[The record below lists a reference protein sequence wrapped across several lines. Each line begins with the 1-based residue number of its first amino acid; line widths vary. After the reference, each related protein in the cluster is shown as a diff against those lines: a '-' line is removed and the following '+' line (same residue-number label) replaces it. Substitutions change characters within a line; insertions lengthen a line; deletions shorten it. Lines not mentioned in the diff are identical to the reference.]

1 MKNKSFK
8 RVYGLARGYK
18 RSILFLAL
26 VQSLSSVCTVFTA
39 MLAKSLVDM
48 AAAGSIKGVKK
59 YAVILSSIFLLNLML
74 WLISADFTVRL
85 RGKINMRLRSRFF
98 VGALQKDYMSIE
110 AYHSG
115 DILTRLSSDADIA
128 SNGLSGLVPSA
139 AALFTKLL
147 CSVWALLVLDKF
159 FALALFLISGVIF
172 VFAVIFR
179 KKFKKLHKKVQKT
192 EGRVRAFMQEAL
204 EHIPVVKIF
213 DLSERLGKKTKT
225 LQLENYG
232 AKIKKN
238 QFSIIANLG
247 FTAASGFSYV
257 LALVWSGV
265 KLARGT
271 FPFGSLTATVQL
283 VSLLRGTAF
292 GASGLVP
299 QYYQMIASAERLFE
313 IEDLQDD
320 FSEEKKNAAELYS
333 ALKCIRFSSV
343 DFSYDKIKVFE
354 NAGVE
359 IQKNDTV
366 AITGSSGIGKS
377 TFFKLLTGL
386 VKPSVGRVSLE
397 TAEQSF
403 DMDPSFRS
411 LFAYV
416 PQGNMLMSGTIR
428 ENLTLVNAA
437 ATDEEINAA
446 VECAVATDFINELPD
461 GLDTVLSEN
470 GMGLSEGQVQR
481 LAVARALLSNAP
493 VLLFDEA
500 TSALDEKTE
509 RELLSNISALK
520 NRTLIIISHKVQAL
534 SVCSKRMIIEDGK
547 IILDKLV

>member
-1 MKNKSFK
+1 MKNKSLK
-8 RVYGLARGYK
+8 RVYGLAKGHK

-48 AAAGSIKGVKK
+48 AAAGSINGVKK
-59 YAVILSSIFLLNLML
+59 YAVILSAIFLLNLTL
-74 WLISADFTVRL
+74 WLISADFSVRL
-85 RGKINMRLRSRFF
+85 KGKINMKIRRKLF
-98 VGALQKDYMSIE
+98 VGSLDKDYMSIE
-110 AYHSG
+110 RYHSG
-115 DILTRLSSDADIA
+115 DILTRLSSDSDIV
-128 SNGLSGLVPSA
+128 SNGISGIVPGA
-139 AALFTKLL
+139 AAIFTKLL

-159 FALALFLISGVIF
+159 FALALFLISAVIF

-192 EGRVRAFMQEAL
+192 EGRVRSFMQEAL
-204 EHIPVVKIF
+204 KHIPVVKIF
-213 DLSERLGKKTKT
+213 NLSGRLGEKADM
-225 LQLENYG
+225 LQLENYK

-265 KLARGT
+265 KLAKGT
-271 FPFGSLTATVQL
+271 FPFGSLTAAVQL

-299 QYYQMIASAERLFE
+299 QYYQMLASAERLFE
-313 IEDLQDD
+313 IEDLQ
-320 FSEEKKNAAELYS
+320 SEFTKDEIDVAKLYENLS
-333 ALKCIRFSSV
+333 CIRFSEV

-354 NAGVE
+354 KASVKIE
-359 IQKNDTV
+359 KNDTV

-386 VKPSVGRVSLE
+386 LKADDGTVSIE
-397 TAEQSF
+397 ADGKSF
-403 DMDPSFRS
+403 PVDPSFRR

-428 ENLTLVNAA
+428 ENLTLVNFS
-437 ATDEEINAA
+437 ATEAEINAA
-446 VECAVATDFINELPD
+446 VECAAAEDFIRELPN
-461 GLDTVLSEN
+461 GIDTVLSEN
-470 GMGLSEGQVQR
+470 GAGLSEGQLQR

-500 TSALDEKTE
+500 TSALDEQTE
-509 RELLSNISALK
+509 KRLLSNISALK
-520 NRTLIIISHKVQAL
+520 NRTLIIISHKAQAL
-534 SVCSKRMIIEDGK
+534 SVCDKRMDIEDGK
-547 IILDKLV
+547 IILTSN

>member
-1 MKNKSFK
+1 MKHKSLK
-8 RVYGLARGYK
+8 RVYGWAKGCK

-48 AAAGSIKGVKK
+48 AANGNINGVKK
-59 YAVILSSIFLLNLML
+59 YAVILSSVFLINLTL
-74 WLISADFTVRL
+74 WLIASDFSVRL
-85 RGKINMRLRSRFF
+85 RGKINMKIRGKLF
-98 VGALQKDYMSIE
+98 VCALQKDYMSIE
-110 AYHSG
+110 CYHSG
-115 DILTRLSSDADIA
+115 DILTRLSSDADIV
-128 SNGLSGLVPSA
+128 SNGLSGIMPNA
-139 AALFTKLL
+139 AALFTKLF

-159 FALALFLISGVIF
+159 FALALFLISVVIF

-179 KKFKKLHKKVQKT
+179 KKFKSLHKRVQKT

-204 EHIPVVKIF
+204 EHIPVIKIF
-213 DLSERLGKKTKT
+213 DLSEKLGKTNAS
-225 LQLENYG
+225 LQLENYR

-238 QFSIIANLG
+238 RFSIIANLG

-292 GASGLVP
+292 GASGLIP

-320 FSEEKKNAAELYS
+320 FAEKEINVAKFYENLN
-333 ALKCIRFSSV
+333 CIRFSDV

-354 NAGVE
+354 KASVE
-359 IQKNDTV
+359 IKKNDTV

-386 VKPSVGRVSLE
+386 LKAENGNVSFETDEKNLPVNPSYRK
-397 TAEQSF
+397 
-403 DMDPSFRS
+403 

-428 ENLTLVNAA
+428 ENLTIVNTA
-437 ATDEEINAA
+437 ATEEEINVA
-446 VECAVATDFINELPD
+446 VECAVASNFINELPK
-461 GLDTVLSEN
+461 GLDTMLSEN
-470 GMGLSEGQVQR
+470 GAGLSEGQIQR

-493 VLLFDEA
+493 ILLFDEA

-509 RELLSNISALK
+509 RELLLNISKLK
-520 NRTLIIISHKVQAL
+520 NRTLIIISHKMQAL
-534 SVCSKRMIIEDGK
+534 SVCDKRMIIDDGK
-547 IILDKLV
+547 IILRTN